1 MVETYLPL
9 AGAEQVTDAVSV
21 PRELDDPATQTDDTY
36 LPDDGSEQVDVT
48 VLEPTAAEVPAL
60 QI

>member
-1 MVETYLPL
+1 MVETYFPLP
-9 AGAEQVTDAVSV
+9 GAEQVTLVVSV
-21 PRELDDPATQTDDTY
+21 PRELDDPATQTADTY